1 MSVDLSAAIMQDR
14 RPDPSYFRSE
24 LLPGLAYVPMA
35 AALLV
40 LHLGID
46 PERFETWLVLFAF
59 TGLAVLVRWLGRV
72 DETVSGIA
80 LTVGVLG
87 TAMLAVHAYPNSA
100 IACLLALPVGVAS
113 ILFGTRAGVAS
124 AGAATL
130 WIELGQATGTQVPR
144 DVASIAVLLTW
155 TTVAL
160 FWLGMRPLYAV
171 LEWAW
176 YSYMLGV
183 EKTQELRERQGELGR
198 LSKSLAETVVRLEDL
213 NRELE
218 RARLGAEHARRL
230 KDEFATAV
238 SHELRTPLNVIIAFS
253 EMMVLSAGQSYG
265 EPLPAAYRDD
275 VEAMYRNAYHL
286 SNLID
291 DILDLSQIEAHQIPI
306 QREQVS
312 LASIVDDAMLSV
324 ASLYRDKGLRLG
336 RELPEDLPLVTVD
349 PTRIRQILINLLA
362 NAVRFTD
369 EGGSTVRAERRDND
383 VVVTVADSGIGMTPS
398 EVKRIFEPFRQF
410 GDPARHRVGH
420 GLGLAISKRLV
431 ELHGGSMWVES
442 RVDEGSRF
450 SFALPLQQTV
460 VAGVSGAHWE
470 RWLAPQLAE
479 APRTV
484 VVVDRSG
491 DLTRILRRYLDGYR
505 VVRASSRAQA
515 ERVIASEP
523 ISAVVESQPEGE
535 EPADGRRRARLGG
548 LPVIRC
554 ALRAPKDRE
563 ETLGV
568 AGLLQKP
575 ITRQQLVTALRRLER
590 PIHSILVVDD
600 DPDMSRLVARIV
612 QTWRRNCEVRTAPD
626 GAVALE
632 LLRER
637 PADVVLLDLLMP
649 GLDGYGTLEALAAE
663 RGLDTTPVIV
673 ISGRGKETE
682 AYSASSVTLSRGDGL
697 PIGEAVR
704 CVRANLNALLAP
716 TRVPA
721 APA

>member
-1 MSVDLSAAIMQDR
+1 MPVDLSAALAPER
-14 RPDPSYFRSE
+14 RPDPSYFRAE

-40 LHLGID
+40 LYLGVD

-59 TGLAVLVRWLGRV
+59 AGLTVLVRWLRNV
-72 DETVSGIA
+72 NETATGIA
-80 LTVGVLG
+80 LTVGLLG
-87 TAMLAVHAYPNSA
+87 AAILAVHAYPNSSV
-100 IACLLALPVGVAS
+100 ACLLALPVGVAT
-113 ILFGTRAGVAS
+113 ILLGTRAGIAVAVV
-124 AGAATL
+124 ATL
-130 WIELGQATGTQVPR
+130 VADAGQVSGALVPR
-144 DVASIAVLLTW
+144 DVASIATVLIW
-155 TTVAL
+155 TTVLL
-160 FWLGMRPLYAV
+160 FWLGMQPLYAV
-171 LEWAW
+171 LDWAW
-176 YSYMLGV
+176 HSYMVGV
-183 EKTQELRERQGELGR
+183 EKTRELRERQGELGR
-198 LSKSLAETVVRLEDL
+198 LSKSLSETVVRLEDL

-218 RARLGAEHARRL
+218 RARLDAEHARRL

-253 EMMVLSAGQSYG
+253 EMMVLSAEQSYG

-286 SNLID
+286 SNLI
-291 DILDLSQIEAHQIPI
+291 AI
-306 QREQVS
+306 QREVVP
-312 LASIVDDAMLSV
+312 LANVVDDAMLSV
-324 ASLYRDKGLRLG
+324 ASLYRDKGLRLE
-336 RELPEDLPLVTVD
+336 RELPDDLPLVSVD

-369 EGGSTVRAERRDND
+369 QGGTTIRAERRDND
-383 VVVTVADSGIGMTPS
+383 VVVTVADTGVGMTPT
-398 EVKRIFEPFRQF
+398 EVERIFEPFRQF
-410 GDPARHRVGH
+410 GDPSRQRTGH

-442 RVDEGSRF
+442 RAEEGSRF
-450 SFALPLQQTV
+450 SFTLPLQQAV

-470 RWLAPQLAE
+470 RWLAPQLAQ

-484 VVVDRSG
+484 MVVDRTG

-515 ERVIASEP
+515 ERLIASEP

-535 EPADGRRRARLGG
+535 EPPDGRRRARLGD

-554 ALRAPKDRE
+554 ALRAPKDRQ

-568 AGLLQKP
+568 AGFLQKP
-575 ITRQQLVTALRRLER
+575 VTRQQLVSALRRLER
-590 PIHSILVVDD
+590 PVHSILVVDD
-600 DPDMSRLVARIV
+600 DPDMARLVGRIARS
-612 QTWRRNCEVRTAPD
+612 WRRHCEVRTAPD
-626 GAVALE
+626 GAVALD

-663 RGLDTTPVIV
+663 RGLDSTPVIV

-682 AYSASSVTLSRGDGL
+682 SYSASFVAVSRGEGL
-697 PIGEAVR
+697 PVGEAVR
-704 CVRANLNALLAP
+704 CVRASLDALLAP
-716 TRVPA
+716 TRAQAVPTRPGA
-721 APA
+721 LVG